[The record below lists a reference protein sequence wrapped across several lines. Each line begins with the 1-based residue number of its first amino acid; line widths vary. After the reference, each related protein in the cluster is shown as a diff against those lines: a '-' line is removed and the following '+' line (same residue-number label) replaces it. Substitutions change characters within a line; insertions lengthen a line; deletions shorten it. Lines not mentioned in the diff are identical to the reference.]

1 MSDYK
6 ILIVEDDAAI
16 AGVLSSHLSHWG
28 MEARCAGDFSDVT
41 GEFVRF
47 APHLVLMDISLPFY
61 NGYHW
66 CAEIRRLSQVP
77 LLFLSSAG
85 DNLNQVMAMDL
96 GADGFIV
103 KPFDLDVL
111 TARVRAL
118 LRRTYSFGDS
128 AGLLEYGGV
137 VLNLAGAALSWN
149 GRQTELT
156 KNEFRILEVLM
167 ENPGAAVSRDTLMK
181 HLWQSD
187 CFIDDNTL
195 TVNIARLR
203 RKLEELGLGGFVATR
218 KGLGYQVCLPEEH
231 L

>member
-1 MSDYK
+1 MYR
-6 ILIVEDDAAI
+6 IFIVEDDPII
-16 AGVLSSHLSHWG
+16 ARTVRQGLLQWG
-28 MEARCAGDFSDVT
+28 YDVRCAEDFSRVT
-41 GEFVRF
+41 QEFAAF
-47 APHLVLMDISLPFY
+47 DPQLVLLDVSLPFF

-66 CAEIRRLSQVP
+66 CGEIRRLSQVP

-156 KNEFRILEVLM
+156 KNEFRILEALM

>member
-118 LRRTYSFGDS
+118 LR
-128 AGLLEYGGV
+128 
-137 VLNLAGAALSWN
+137 LAGAALSWN

-156 KNEFRILEVLM
+156 KNEFRILEALM

>member
-16 AGVLSSHLSHWG
+16 AGVLSTHLSRWG
-28 MEARCAGDFSDVT
+28 MEARCAADLSNVT
-41 GEFVRF
+41 GEFVKF
-47 APHLVLMDISLPFY
+47 APHLVLLDISLPFY

-66 CAEIRRLSQVP
+66 CAEIRRLSRVP

-128 AGLLEYGGV
+128 AGLLEYGGA
-137 VLNLAGAALSWN
+137 VLNLAGATLSWN
-149 GRQTELT
+149 GRQAELT
-156 KNEFRILEVLM
+156 KNEFRILEALM
-167 ENPGAAVSRDTLMK
+167 ENPGCTVSRDTLMK

-203 RKLEELGLGGFVATR
+203 RKLEELGLVGFVTTR
-218 KGLGYQVCLPEEH
+218 KGLGYQVCLPEGH
-231 L
+231 S